1 MQGSQT
7 CVSRNSSLESSE
19 EEEGWVF
26 TIVRY
31 GHSHHDAT
39 VGHATVPTVPTI
51 SAIASIRMPI
61 ACIQGLGLR
70 VWGSGLRVEG

>member
-7 CVSRNSSLESSE
+7 CGSRNSSLESSE

-39 VGHATVPTVPTI
+39 VGHATVATI

-61 ACIQGLGLR
+61 ACIQGLRLR